1 MLGKEEEEEATE
13 YSTMQCTLHMV
24 QKNLDI
30 VGNLSNLVTLPLLDN
45 AWMHQYNEQFATVYK
60 GFTVESG

>member
-45 AWMHQYNEQFATVYK
+45 A
-60 GFTVESG
+60 